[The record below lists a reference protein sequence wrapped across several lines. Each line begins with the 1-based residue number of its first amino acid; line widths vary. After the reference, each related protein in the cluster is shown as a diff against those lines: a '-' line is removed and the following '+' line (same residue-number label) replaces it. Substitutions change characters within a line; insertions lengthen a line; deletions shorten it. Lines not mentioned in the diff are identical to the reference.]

1 MAILMTILW
10 GLFTA
15 FLIFH
20 FVRILKKRFRR
31 RYVEGYA
38 AGYRQALQDIG
49 DDSKDGKGFDQSL
62 LSWGRWIERIEVI
75 LKGVDDGN
83 TPTENISNL

>member
-10 GLFTA
+10 GLFTV

-20 FVRILKKRFRR
+20 CVRTLKKRFRR

-49 DDSKDGKGFDQSL
+49 DDSKEGKGLEQSL
-62 LSWGRWIERIEVI
+62 LSWGRWIKRIEVI
-75 LKGVDDGN
+75 LKGVDDGD
-83 TPTENISNL
+83 TPKENISKL